1 MAGPI
6 TFKPLPVDPHQELMH
21 RVEAAP
27 REHAEALLVAWD
39 LLQTAHDQGI
49 LDLAQGLLG
58 GRNLIAGKLAEAGAQ
73 PESVAALRN
82 LISLGRLAS
91 SLDPDMLQ
99 RFARE
104 MQLRARPKVRQEFKN
119 TQAKMQPAPADER
132 PSPEIAKEEGREPGH
147 KQDKPLSLWQIFKTA
162 ISEDG
167 RRGMGFALGMLTAL
181 GRANRD

>member
-6 TFKPLPVDPHQELMH
+6 SFKPLPVDPHQELMH

-58 GRNLIAGKLAEAGAQ
+58 GRDLIAGKLAEAGAM
-73 PESVAALRN
+73 PESVAAVRN
-82 LISLGRLAS
+82 LIALGRIVS
-91 SLDPDMLQ
+91 TLDPDMLQ

-119 TQAKMQPAPADER
+119 TQAKLAPAPADER
-132 PSPEIAKEEGREPGH
+132 PSPEIAKEQAGVEE
-147 KQDKPLSLWQIFKTA
+147 KKDDKPLSLSGIFKLA
-162 ISEDG
+162 ISADA

-181 GRANRD
+181 GRANRE